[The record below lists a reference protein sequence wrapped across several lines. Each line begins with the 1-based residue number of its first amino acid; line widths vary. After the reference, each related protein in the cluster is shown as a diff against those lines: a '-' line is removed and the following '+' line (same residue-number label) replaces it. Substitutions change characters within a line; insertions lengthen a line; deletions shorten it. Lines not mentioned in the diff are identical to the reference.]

1 MDLSEQST
9 IEVVINNPPT
19 SYTGEIWVA
28 IIGGLFLIVVTL
40 ITLKVKSGSNKLP
53 S

>member
-1 MDLSEQST
+1 MNLDEQKP

-19 SYTGEIWVA
+19 DYTGEIWAA
-28 IIGGLFLIVVTL
+28 IIGGLFLIIVTL